1 MERFKK
7 KFKQTKSIW
16 VPLLVGLLV
25 LYVIY
30 VILTNKDIKN
40 AYKVAQDTISYIKT
54 SCIRYDNNIVG
65 NQVKNQVLLLGKA
78 KGLSRHMTT
87 EELLSKETLDTY
99 VSEQLLTGVVIFDK
113 NIQAVNVGGDDAY
126 DIISSIRENSN
137 ITNIIKDKGK
147 SYMERVDIDNH
158 SYEYA
163 VVSRT
168 DSDGLIVCYTD
179 VTNSIELDGE
189 LTINTLLK
197 DNNFNMNGTVIISDG
212 ETVISTNNEQ
222 YMSVDVND
230 CFITKDSV
238 GNWKENEFT
247 ILNHNSK
254 AYYGIKKAYKDYYI
268 YAVFPEK
275 EIFADRQV
283 IMAYALILYII
294 FIFVVNIIKNNL
306 AKRNMSHIQKQ
317 YRIINAVSSLYTSSF
332 LINIRKDEWEA
343 IKLGKYVKSYLQG
356 VKSADEMLRDL
367 SNNIVA
373 EKFRKEYL
381 AFTNRHTLSE
391 RLRGKKA
398 IGYTY
403 QTIEGNWIYSLII
416 PQRVDDKG
424 NIIGVMLV
432 SRDISEDKQK
442 EIDYQEQLRKTA
454 QEAERANIS
463 KTDFLRRMSHDIRT
477 PINGIRGMVEI
488 ARHNIDNKEKQE
500 ECLDKISKA
509 SGFLLDLV
517 NDVLDMNKLESGN
530 IVLERV
536 PFDLNEILDET
547 KTIIEAQAIEFGIK
561 FKMKKV
567 GLNHTKLIGSPLHI
581 RQVLQNIMSNAIK
594 YNTTGGK
601 VDVTCSE
608 LSYDNDIALIEFICS
623 DTGLGMSEEFKQ
635 RAFEPF
641 MQEHA
646 DTRTDFKGTGLGLAI
661 TKELVTIM
669 NGTIDFTSIKDVGTT
684 FVIKIPF
691 KVDIKSDKAV
701 DSNKEDN
708 NVSLAG
714 TKVLL
719 VEDNELNME
728 IAEFLLSNEGM
739 IVTKAWNGKEAVDI
753 FLQSKVGEYDIILM
767 DIMMP
772 VMNGCEASLA
782 IRSLDRADATTVP
795 IFAMTANAFSDDIQR
810 SKEAGMNEH
819 LSKPLDAEKIMETIR
834 MYIKK

>member
-1 MERFKK
+1 MEKLKK
-7 KFKQTKSIW
+7 KFKQTRSIW
-16 VPLLVGLLV
+16 VPLLIGLLV
-25 LYVIY
+25 LYILY
-30 VILTNKDIKN
+30 MILTNKDIKN
-40 AYKVAQDTISYIKT
+40 AYNVAQNTVSYIKT
-54 SCIRYDNNIVG
+54 SCIRYNNNIVG

-87 EELLSKETLDTY
+87 DELLSKETLDTY
-99 VSEQLLTGVVIFDK
+99 ISEQIITGVVVFDK
-113 NIQAVNVGGDDAY
+113 NIQAINVCDDNAY
-126 DIISSIRENSN
+126 NIISSIRENIN
-137 ITNIIKDKGK
+137 ITNIIKDKSK
-147 SYMERVDIDNH
+147 SYMDRIEIEDSI
-158 SYEYA
+158 YEYA
-163 VVSRT
+163 VVSRL
-168 DSDGLIVCYTD
+168 DDDGLIVCYND
-179 VTNSIELDGE
+179 VTNSIETDGE

-212 ETVISTNNEQ
+212 EKIISANDEK
-222 YMSVDVND
+222 YMSIDIND
-230 CFITKDSV
+230 CFITMDSV
-238 GNWKENEFT
+238 VNWKENEFT
-247 ILNHNSK
+247 LLTHNSK
-254 AYYGIKKAYKDYYI
+254 TYYGVKKAYKNYYI
-268 YAVFPEK
+268 YAVFAK
-275 EIFADRQV
+275 KDIFANRQV

-294 FIFVVNIIKNNL
+294 FIFMVNIIKNNL

-317 YRIINAVSSLYTSSF
+317 YRIINAISSLYTSSF
-332 LINIRKDEWEA
+332 SIHIIKDEWEA

-356 VKSADEMLRDL
+356 VKSADEMLKDL
-367 SNNIVA
+367 SDNIID
-373 EKFRKEYL
+373 EKFRKGYL
-381 AFTNRHTLSE
+381 SFTNRHTLSE

-403 QTIEGNWIYSLII
+403 QTTEGNWLYSLII
-416 PQRVDDKG
+416 PQRTDDKG
-424 NIIGVMLV
+424 NLLTVMLV

-442 EIDYQEQLRKTA
+442 EIDYQEQLQRTA

-488 ARHNIDNKEKQE
+488 ARHNIDNPEKQA
-500 ECLDKISKA
+500 ECLDKIWKA

-530 IVLERV
+530 IVLEYV

-561 FKMKKV
+561 FTMQK
-567 GLNHTKLIGSPLHI
+567 LDLTHSKLIGSPLHI

-594 YNTTGGK
+594 YNTSGGK
-601 VDVTCSE
+601 VDVTCRE
-608 LSYDNDIALIEFICS
+608 LSYQNDIALIEIVCS
-623 DTGLGMSEEFKQ
+623 DTGLGMSEDFKK

-646 DTRTDFKGTGLGLAI
+646 DTRTELKGTGLGLAI

-669 NGTIDFTSIKDVGTT
+669 NGSIDFTSIKDVGTT

-691 KVDIKSDKAV
+691 KVDKQSEIDIKQKQID
-701 DSNKEDN
+701 

-728 IAEFLLSNEGM
+728 IAEFLLSNKNM

-753 FLQSKVGEYDIILM
+753 FSQSKVGEYDIILM

-772 VMNGCEASLA
+772 VMNGCEAALA
-782 IRSLDRADATTVP
+782 IRELNREDAKTVP